1 MPSVNP
7 VIVALDVD
15 SPAKALALANTLRGA
30 VGAYLGALGL
40 LLLLGALSYA
50 ESRLDGA
57 QVMWALNA
65 ALSAAAVA
73 LLVRERDFLRG
84 VLVFRDLLPA
94 LLAAVILAALAT
106 SLPTPQRLPG
116 LGMAV
121 GLALSVLLVAWALS
135 PGLREALRR

>member
-1 MPSVNP
+1 
-7 VIVALDVD
+7 
-15 SPAKALALANTLRGA
+15 
-30 VGAYLGALGL
+30 

-50 ESRLDGA
+50 GGRLDGA

-106 SLPTPQRLPG
+106 SLPTPPRLPG